1 VSPINAPATAQRRV
15 LRARILEQ
23 EVDTMKAGSRVLAAA
38 SSLTLALLITGV
50 AFAQK
55 AGGILKIS
63 HFDSPA
69 SMSLLEESTAA
80 ALRPVMGVFNN
91 LVLYDQHVAQNSM
104 RSIVPELAT
113 SWSSNEEGTELT
125 FPLRQGVKWHDGK
138 PFSAQDVKCTWDL
151 LSGKASEKLRINPRK
166 SWYSNVEEVT
176 TNGNYEVTFRL
187 KRPQPALLA
196 LLASGW
202 APIYPCH
209 VSPRDMRSRPIGTG
223 PFKFVEFKPNEVI
236 RVTRNPDYWKE
247 GRPYLDGIE
256 WAIIKDVST
265 RNLAFIAGKV
275 DLYSPHNITIPIVKA
290 IKSQAPQAICE
301 VAPTNVNRTLII
313 NRDKAPFDNAD
324 LRRAMSL
331 TLDRKAFIDIIT
343 EGQGDIGG
351 TMLPGPEGVWSM
363 PPELLKTLPGY
374 DPDVGKNR
382 AEARKILEKLGYGPD
397 KRLAVTVSTRN
408 VSGYRDA
415 AVILI
420 DQLKEIYIDGQLETV
435 DTTQWYPKIMRKDF
449 TVGLNVSESAVDDP
463 DQQFY
468 ENYVCTAER
477 NYTGYCSPEVDQ
489 LVDRQSAES
498 DKEKRK
504 RLVWEI
510 ERRLAQDGARPVIF
524 YPRQATCWHPHVK
537 GMTMMVNS
545 IYNGF
550 RYEDLWLD

>member
-1 VSPINAPATAQRRV
+1 MKAVLRLLAAVGALAPALLTT
-15 LRARILEQ
+15 
-23 EVDTMKAGSRVLAAA
+23 DAA
-38 SSLTLALLITGV
+38 V
-50 AFAQK
+50 AQK

-69 SMSLLEESTAA
+69 SMSLLEESTTA
-80 ALRPVMGVFNN
+80 ALRPMMGVFNN
-91 LVLYDQHVAQNSM
+91 LVVYDQHVPQNSM
-104 RSIVPELAT
+104 RSIVPDLAT
-113 SWSSNEEGTELT
+113 SWSTSEDGTELT

-138 PFSAQDVKCTWDL
+138 PFTAQDVKCTWDL
-151 LSGKASEKLRINPRK
+151 LSGKADEKLRINPRK
-166 SWYSNVEEVT
+166 SWYSNIEAVT
-176 TNGNYEVTFRL
+176 ANGDHEVTFRL

-236 RVTRNPDYWKE
+236 RVAKNQDYWKE

-256 WAIIKDVST
+256 WTIIRDVST

-275 DLYSPHNITIPIVKA
+275 DLYSPHGVTIPILKD

-313 NRDKAPFDNAD
+313 NRDKPPFDNPD

-343 EGQGDIGG
+343 DGQGDIGG
-351 TMLPGPEGVWSM
+351 TMLPAPEGVWSM
-363 PPELLKTLPGY
+363 PAEMLKTLPGY
-374 DPDVGKNR
+374 DPDVAKNR
-382 AEARKILEKLGYGPD
+382 AKAREVVQKLGYGPD
-397 KRLAVTVSTRN
+397 RRLAVTVSTRN
-408 VSGYRDA
+408 IPPYRDA

-420 DQLKEIYIDGQLETV
+420 DQLKEIYIDAQLEAV
-435 DTTQWYPKIMRKDF
+435 DTTQWYPRIMRKDF

-477 NYTGYCSPEVDQ
+477 NYTGYCSAEVDK
-489 LVDRQSAES
+489 LVDQQSAES

-504 RLVWEI
+504 QLVWEI

-524 YPRQATCWHPHVK
+524 YPRQATCRHPQVK

-545 IYNGF
+545 IYNGYRF
-550 RYEDLWLD
+550 EDLWLDR